1 METSLTCRSCRSC
14 RWRWRW
20 RCCRCLFIP
29 LFLPLSPFPRFFT
42 RNPKPAEAM
51 ACKGT
56 QQERCSI
63 SLPLLPSFLPSFIH
77 AFFHSPFLLF
87 SVLLHHSPSS
97 FFLFSF
103 IHSFFFS
110 SLSLSPTDRF
120 KSLMNSTFSA
130 EIVAVDQQISL
141 VDLVSRSRCTGFPF
155 LVPKRCLRITEASLV
170 SWNYSLTRLSLVSG
184 KIKSSLV
191 LLKNVSAKVSL
202 HVLFGKPKCSLA
214 SLFLLISSRIR

>member
-63 SLPLLPSFLPSFIH
+63 SLPFLPSFLHPCILPFPVPPLLCSSSPFSFLILPIFVHSFI
-77 AFFHSPFLLF
+77 LL
-87 SVLLHHSPSS
+87 LL
-97 FFLFSF
+97 
-103 IHSFFFS
+103 
-110 SLSLSPTDRF
+110 SLSLSDWSIQKSHEFNVFRRNSSCRSTDLSRR
-120 KSLMNSTFSA
+120 SCQPIALHWISFSCSKTLP
-130 EIVAVDQQISL
+130 EDNGS
-141 VDLVSRSRCTGFPF
+141 F
-155 LVPKRCLRITEASLV
+155 
-170 SWNYSLTRLSLVSG
+170 SG
-184 KIKSSLV
+184 KLKLLSNKAKSCV
-191 LLKNVSAKVSL
+191 W
-202 HVLFGKPKCSLA
+202 
-214 SLFLLISSRIR
+214 